1 MELVGRLLEVDAAV
15 VGVDSAVK
23 AVQEYQYRQPV
34 RAAVVRCRYIEVILS
49 IVTLIW
55 ESQFLSKRKK
65 VTRHEYGGKAKDC
78 CFFHN
83 DDLLAAKIQIFIE

>member
-15 VGVDSAVK
+15 VGVDAAVK
-23 AVQEYQYRQPV
+23 AVQEYQDRQPV

-65 VTRHEYGGKAKDC
+65 VTRHEYGSKAKDC

-83 DDLLAAKIQIFIE
+83 DDFIGGKNTNNH